1 MRDRNKFKAM
11 RFVRTGCLTIAIL
24 LLSSTASI
32 AQSLAS
38 HRFEERT
45 VSLGG
50 GFSSLIDTYLSP
62 LRYNGG
68 HAVLQDERFMQLT
81 CENGRWF
88 AQSLFTLHGD
98 YTTPASGS
106 GLIIG
111 GMADYSYTY
120 YYRPLHTNR
129 WSLYVG
135 PQGQL
140 RVGGIYNLRN
150 SNNPAQL
157 KLGVNLA
164 ASAMSKYSFTLWRIP
179 MNMHLQAD
187 LPLFGFAFGPDYGQ
201 SYYEIFYLGH
211 EENCVHVTAP
221 HNNLSLR
228 TKLSYDVEFRTCT
241 MRLTWQEDLYQ
252 WELGKQQYHMFTHS
266 VMIGYVK
273 NLYNVMRDE
282 EARQVIP
289 Y

>member
-1 MRDRNKFKAM
+1 MKKF
-11 RFVRTGCLTIAIL
+11 
-24 LLSSTASI
+24 LLSLIITVSALQGMN
-32 AQSLAS
+32 AQPLRSD
-38 HRFEERT
+38 RFEEFT
-45 VSLGG
+45 LSLGG
-50 GFSSLIDTYLSP
+50 GYTSLLDTYLSP
-62 LRYNGG
+62 MRYGG
-68 HAVLQDERFMQLT
+68 GQVALQSERFGQLT

-98 YTTPASGS
+98 YTTPRSGS
-106 GLIIG
+106 GLTIG

-120 YYRPLHTNR
+120 YYRPLNTDG

-140 RVGGIYNLRN
+140 RIGGIYNLRN

-164 ASAMSKYSFTLWRIP
+164 ASAMGKYAFTLWGTP
-179 MNMHLQAD
+179 MSVRLQAD
-187 LPLFGFAFGPDYGQ
+187 VPLFGFAFAPDYGQ

-211 EENCVHVTAP
+211 EENCVHVTAL

-228 TKLSYDVEFRTCT
+228 TGLSYDVQFRSCT
-241 MRLTWQEDLYQ
+241 VRLSMVSDLYQ
-252 WELGKQQYHMFTHS
+252 WRLGNQQYHMFTHS
-266 VMIGYVK
+266 VVLGYVS
-273 NLYNVMRDE
+273 NLYHVWRDD
-282 EARQVIP
+282 EARQYIP

>member
-1 MRDRNKFKAM
+1 MLC
-11 RFVRTGCLTIAIL
+11 FVTI
-24 LLSSTASI
+24 LSGQPLRSD
-32 AQSLAS
+32 
-38 HRFEERT
+38 RFEERT
-45 VSLGG
+45 FSLGG
-50 GFSSLIDTYLSP
+50 GYTSLLDTYLSP
-62 LRYNGG
+62 LRYGG
-68 HAVLQDERFMQLT
+68 GQVSLQSERFGQLT

-88 AQSLFTLHGD
+88 AQSLFTLHAD
-98 YTTPASGS
+98 YTTPRTGS
-106 GLIIG
+106 GLTIG

-120 YYRPLHTNR
+120 YYRPLHTNG

-140 RVGGIYNLRN
+140 RIGGIYNLRN

-164 ASAMSKYSFTLWRIP
+164 ASAMGKYAFTLWGTP
-179 MNMHLQAD
+179 MSVRLQAD
-187 LPLFGFAFGPDYGQ
+187 VPLFGFAFAPDYGQ

-228 TKLSYDVEFRTCT
+228 IGLSYDVQFSSCT
-241 MRLTWQEDLYQ
+241 VRLTWQDDLYQ
-252 WELGKQQYHMFTHS
+252 WKLGNQQYRMFVHS
-266 VMIGYVK
+266 VMLGYVS
-273 NLYNVMRDE
+273 NLYHVWRDD
-282 EARQVIP
+282 EARQYIP

>member
-1 MRDRNKFKAM
+1 MKKF
-11 RFVRTGCLTIAIL
+11 IL
-24 LLSSTASI
+24 SLIIIVSTLQGI
-32 AQSLAS
+32 DAQPLRSD
-38 HRFEERT
+38 RFEERT
-45 VSLGG
+45 FSLGG
-50 GFSSLIDTYLSP
+50 GYTSLLDTYLSP
-62 LRYNGG
+62 LRYGG
-68 HAVLQDERFMQLT
+68 GQVSLQSERFSQLT

-88 AQSLFTLHGD
+88 AQSLFTLHAD
-98 YTTPASGS
+98 YTTPRTGS
-106 GLIIG
+106 GLTIG

-120 YYRPLHTNR
+120 YYRPLRTNG

-140 RVGGIYNLRN
+140 RIGGIYNLRN

-164 ASAMSKYSFTLWRIP
+164 ASAMGKYAFTLWGTP
-179 MNMHLQAD
+179 MSVRLQAD
-187 LPLFGFAFGPDYGQ
+187 VPLFGFAFAPDYGQ

-228 TKLSYDVEFRTCT
+228 TGLSYDVQFRSCAI
-241 MRLTWQEDLYQ
+241 RLSMLSDLYQ
-252 WELGKQQYHMFTHS
+252 WQLGNQQYRMFVHS
-266 VMIGYVK
+266 VMLGYVS
-273 NLYNVMRDE
+273 NLYHVWRDD
-282 EARQVIP
+282 EARQYIP

>member
-1 MRDRNKFKAM
+1 MKK
-11 RFVRTGCLTIAIL
+11 IL
-24 LLSSTASI
+24 LSLIIMAGVLHGAF
-32 AQSLAS
+32 AQSPRS
-38 HRFEERT
+38 DRFEERT
-45 VSLGG
+45 FSLGG
-50 GFSSLIDTYLSP
+50 GYTQLLDTYLSP
-62 LRYNGG
+62 LRYGG
-68 HAVLQDERFMQLT
+68 GQVALQSERFGQLT

-88 AQSLFTLHGD
+88 AQSLFTLHAD
-98 YTTPASGS
+98 YTTPRTGS
-106 GLIIG
+106 GLTIG

-120 YYRPLHTNR
+120 YYRPLHTNG

-140 RVGGIYNLRN
+140 RIGGIYNLRN

-164 ASAMSKYSFTLWRIP
+164 ASAMGKYAFTLWGTP
-179 MNMHLQAD
+179 MSMRLQAD
-187 LPLFGFAFGPDYGQ
+187 VPFFGFAFAPDYGQ

-228 TKLSYDVEFRTCT
+228 TGLSYDVQFRSCT
-241 MRLTWQEDLYQ
+241 MRLSMLSDLYQ
-252 WELGKQQYHMFTHS
+252 WQLGNQQYRMFTHS
-266 VMIGYVK
+266 VMLGYVS
-273 NLYNVMRDE
+273 NLYHVWRDD
-282 EARQVIP
+282 EARQYIP